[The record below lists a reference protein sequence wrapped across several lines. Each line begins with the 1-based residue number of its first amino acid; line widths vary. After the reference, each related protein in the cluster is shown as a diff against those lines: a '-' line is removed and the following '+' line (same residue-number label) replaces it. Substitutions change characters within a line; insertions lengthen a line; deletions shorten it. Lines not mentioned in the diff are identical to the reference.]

1 MHLLDFSIPGQVFL
15 PLDATTNA
23 FKAIL
28 GTLRFVDECRD
39 STRGKVV
46 AIAPAVMAFLREA
59 GGAAAQHGH
68 TAWRDSHFP
77 PSPAEAARAALQSVH
92 APAPAAFAGP
102 PALTQQQRDR
112 IAFNRERAL
121 EKRRRATEDAVAVA
135 APPAPVVAPV
145 AVVPASAAITRR
157 RSDAGRR
164 QRSQRSANRK
174 MQRVK
179 DDAAAAVAPTALA
192 AAQAIADRCTV
203 DVSRA
208 VKGVIQDQHH
218 RVCMM
223 SKRCVIDKR
232 RAVGAAVAGAKA
244 DIRIMSQT
252 QRDKDFAR
260 RQRVMTTAGVGD
272 SHRAAQAA
280 QFGRERSQVE
290 RTKERKRLRT
300 ESRHDVGENLR
311 KAKRR

>member
-1 MHLLDFSIPGQVFL
+1 MHLLDFSIPGQVFF

-46 AIAPAVMAFLREA
+46 AIAPAVVAFLREA

-77 PSPAEAARAALQSVH
+77 PSPAEAARAALQSAH
-92 APAPAAFAGP
+92 APAPAAFACP

-208 VKGVIQDQHH
+208 VKSVIQDQHH
-218 RVCMM
+218 RVRMM

-252 QRDKDFAR
+252 QRDKDFER

>member
-1 MHLLDFSIPGQVFL
+1 MFFFVPELPDCMFSWNRSPLLQDPTRPHQTVERTFVCGGWHRLTCSFVMLKKCPTSVQQGFEDATSLSSKHRRHLPSLAPFLPQGSLRFSRSRVVLESLFVLAVGQMSPGAGVFL

-77 PSPAEAARAALQSVH
+77 PSPAEAARAALQSLH

-121 EKRRRATEDAVAVA
+121 
-135 APPAPVVAPV
+135 
-145 AVVPASAAITRR
+145 
-157 RSDAGRR
+157 
-164 QRSQRSANRK
+164 
-174 MQRVK
+174 
-179 DDAAAAVAPTALA
+179 
-192 AAQAIADRCTV
+192 
-203 DVSRA
+203 
-208 VKGVIQDQHH
+208 
-218 RVCMM
+218 
-223 SKRCVIDKR
+223 
-232 RAVGAAVAGAKA
+232 
-244 DIRIMSQT
+244 
-252 QRDKDFAR
+252 
-260 RQRVMTTAGVGD
+260 
-272 SHRAAQAA
+272 
-280 QFGRERSQVE
+280 
-290 RTKERKRLRT
+290 
-300 ESRHDVGENLR
+300 
-311 KAKRR
+311 